1 MGTFCIGQGKNVK
14 FPQSGNLTGRGVEDE
29 KTKNTTVVFFVVVA
43 SKKNYNY

>member
-1 MGTFCIGQGKNVK
+1 MLNFLE
-14 FPQSGNLTGRGVEDE
+14 SGNLTGRGVEDE